1 MDALIYR
8 AGSEKFAALGADKDE
23 VAAAFY
29 SVYLTREN
37 ACPGG
42 FSRIGSTAGDDA
54 RLCAGLCGW
63 AFGTWSA
70 RRVAQGG
77 GRLRYGWT
85 DCLSWAEGCRCHRW
99 IAGEAAVGHSMTA
112 RGDGKDP
119 SAPMPGQSRWHH
131 LYNTRRW
138 QRIARAQL
146 AAEPLCAFCAARGL
160 VVPATVVDHVE
171 PHHGDRNK
179 FWFGKLQSLCA
190 TCHGRDKRSEERKGF
205 RPDIGPDGWP
215 TDPRHPA
222 NRR

>member
-77 GRLRYGWT
+77 GRWGGLTALAGRKDAGAT
-85 DCLSWAEGCRCHRW
+85 RW
-99 IAGEAAVGHSMTA
+99 IAGSRRAFH
-112 RGDGKDP
+112 DGK
-119 SAPMPGQSRWHH
+119 
-131 LYNTRRW
+131 RR
-138 QRIARAQL
+138 
-146 AAEPLCAFCAARGL
+146 
-160 VVPATVVDHVE
+160 
-171 PHHGDRNK
+171 
-179 FWFGKLQSLCA
+179 
-190 TCHGRDKRSEERKGF
+190 RKG
-205 RPDIGPDGWP
+205 P
-215 TDPRHPA
+215 
-222 NRR
+222 

>member
-1 MDALIYR
+1 MMPACALACAAGHLAPGQLAELLKAVAVYATGGLTALAGRKDA
-8 AGSEKFAALGADKDE
+8 GA
-23 VAAAFY
+23 
-29 SVYLTREN
+29 T
-37 ACPGG
+37 
-42 FSRIGSTAGDDA
+42 
-54 RLCAGLCGW
+54 
-63 AFGTWSA
+63 
-70 RRVAQGG
+70 
-77 GRLRYGWT
+77 
-85 DCLSWAEGCRCHRW
+85 RW

-119 SAPMPGQSRWHH
+119 SPPMPGQSRWHH